1 MHYVDVYLEADNGK
15 CIEEFDGQ
23 HKLSPFPFA
32 FVANF
37 LTVNTPTI
45 VILFPRIQEYIL
57 SSGL

>member
-1 MHYVDVYLEADNGK
+1 MHYVDVYLEAGNAK
-15 CIEEFDGQ
+15 SVEEFDGQ

-37 LTVNTPTI
+37 LTVTIPTI
-45 VILFPRIQEYIL
+45 VILLPGIQEYIL